1 MPTMLA
7 VEDLTQ
13 QAVRAFVYALNT
25 RDGEIMHHT
34 VHRGFSFTVKA
45 LRQSG
50 GIKQLM
56 SSEALL
62 AVAAQSDDGLTLA
75 GAMKYAPFTQTL
87 PARWVFT
94 TDGDDRVL
102 SLTVDDQ
109 AELTDEQ
116 REEANGAVEELEKQ
130 ATAAVYA
137 RVRDDDGRTHLPGTA
152 RRRKIGSVPYL
163 HAWKPGALGA
173 ISWINTGTK
182 LEDPEVFKS
191 FASPESGDSVR
202 KSASSRVDF
211 RLSLVLGWDGDD
223 YQKAVVTLDATSYFK
238 DGTSILDFG
247 TWIKEKHGLVDRA
260 VPRVT
265 GTLTLT
271 GSDGVVISTEEITAK
286 GVKPPYPMSFTREY
300 ALAGLPAGRYTV
312 ALTGAVKTGGFQFS
326 GDDSTV
332 DMDDRS
338 ITFDVGA

>member
-1 MPTMLA
+1 MLA
-7 VEDLTQ
+7 VEELTQ

-34 VHRGFSFTVKA
+34 VHHGFSFTVEMG
-45 LRQSG
+45 RRSG
-50 GIKQLM
+50 GIEQLL
-56 SSEALL
+56 SSKTLL
-62 AVAAQSDDGLTLA
+62 AVTAQSDDGLTLT
-75 GAMKYAPFTQTL
+75 GAMKYGPFPDPL
-87 PARWVFT
+87 AARWVFT
-94 TDGDDRVL
+94 THDDKVL
-102 SLTVDDQ
+102 SLTIDDEAKLT
-109 AELTDEQ
+109 AEQ
-116 REEANGAVEELEKQ
+116 EEKAGDAVGELEKQ

-137 RVRDDDGRTHLPGTA
+137 RVRDNDGRAHLPGTA
-152 RRRKIGSVPYL
+152 RRRKIGGVPYV

-173 ISWINTGTK
+173 ISWISTGVR
-182 LEDPEVFKS
+182 LEDPDVYKS

-211 RLSLVLGWDGDD
+211 RLSLILGWDGDD
-223 YQKAVVTLDATSYFK
+223 YQKAVVTLDAMSYFK
-238 DGTSILDFG
+238 DGTSWPDFG
-247 TWIKEKHGLVDRA
+247 TWIKEKHSLVDRA

-271 GSDGVVISTEEITAK
+271 GPDGAVISTEEFTAK

-300 ALAGLPAGRYTV
+300 ALAGLPPGRYTV